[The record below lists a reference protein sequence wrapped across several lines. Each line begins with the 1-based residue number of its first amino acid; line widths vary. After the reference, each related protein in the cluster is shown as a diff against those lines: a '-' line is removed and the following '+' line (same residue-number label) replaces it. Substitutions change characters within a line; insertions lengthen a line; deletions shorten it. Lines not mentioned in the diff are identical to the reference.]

1 MDHSAAQSACAG
13 APEKRRLLND
23 IYERRAKAGKLVA
36 GVAAKSNSDLFKATG
51 AGKPKAK
58 RWDSHFSSECKS
70 RLPCVLQQ
78 TAGYLK
84 TPGLISLGGGL
95 PSSEYFP
102 FYECTLRVPKPPH
115 FSEKDA
121 LSPDSLTAQTVSIGK
136 YDVNNELSE
145 YDLSIALNYGQSTG
159 SPQMTR
165 FITEHTELVSN
176 PPYADWKVCLT
187 VGSTSALEQTVR
199 MLCDRGRNDS
209 VLTEEYTFSSALET
223 FVPQGIKAFGI
234 KMDEEGLLPKSMDAL
249 LSSWDEKVR
258 GARKPHLL
266 YTVPSGQNPTG
277 ATQSLKRRRE
287 IYAVCQKHDIYII
300 EDEPYYFIQMP
311 HFEGKGT
318 PAQKSSE
325 DIESFLAGLVPSY
338 LSLDVDG
345 RVLRMDS
352 FSKVLMPGSRLGWIT
367 ASAQVIERYINH
379 AEVANHGPSGIS
391 QLMLWKLLD
400 ETWGHEGYLKWLM
413 DLKNNYTR
421 RRDMLLAAC
430 EQFLPKAIVSWTPP
444 TAGMFLWLKVDHS
457 KHPEYPR
464 RSIEEL
470 EEEIFL
476 QGISN
481 GVLCTRG
488 AWFRAEPN
496 TPASGMFFRTTFA
509 SASEEAMA
517 TAIQRLGQA
526 IRQSYRI
533 E

>member
-1 MDHSAAQSACAG
+1 MDLSATQSACTEV
-13 APEKRRLLND
+13 PEKQRLLNE

-36 GVAAKSNSDLFKATG
+36 GVAAKSNSDLFKAKG
-51 AGKPKAK
+51 SGKPKAK
-58 RWDSHFSSECKS
+58 CWDCTIALCASTNRWLS
-70 RLPCVLQQ
+70 QN
-78 TAGYLK
+78 
-84 TPGLISLGGGL
+84 PGLISLGGGL

-102 FYECTLRVPKPPH
+102 FYDCTLRVPKPPH

-121 LSPDSLTAQTVSIGK
+121 LSPDSPTVQTVNIGK

-165 FITEHTELVSN
+165 FITEHTQLVSN

-209 VLTEEYTFSSALET
+209 ILTEEYTFSSALET
-223 FVPQGIKAFGI
+223 FAPQGIKAFGI
-234 KMDEEGLLPKSMDAL
+234 KMDEEGLLPESMDGL
-249 LSSWDEKVR
+249 LSSWDETVR
-258 GARKPHLL
+258 GARKPHIL

-287 IYAVCQKHDIYII
+287 IYAICQKHDIYII

-311 HFEGKGT
+311 PYQGKGT
-318 PAQKSSE
+318 PARKSPE
-325 DIESFLAGLVPSY
+325 DIESFLTGLIPSY

-367 ASAQVIERYINH
+367 ASAQVVERYINH

-413 DLKNNYTR
+413 DLKNNYTS

-430 EQFLPKAIVSWTPP
+430 EQFLPKTIVSWTPP

-509 SASEEAMA
+509 SASEEAMG

-526 IRQSYRI
+526 IRQSYQI